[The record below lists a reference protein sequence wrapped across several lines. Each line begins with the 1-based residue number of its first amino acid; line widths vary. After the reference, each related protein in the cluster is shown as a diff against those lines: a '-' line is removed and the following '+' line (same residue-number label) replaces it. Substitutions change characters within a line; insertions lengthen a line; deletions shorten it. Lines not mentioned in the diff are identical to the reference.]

1 VTATRV
7 NSREHEEEEEEERV
21 EGEAR
26 GEEEE
31 GVEAVRGEEGV
42 EGPGAEEAAERAGG
56 GGDGEQR
63 GEREEREDPLLE
75 VLREGVP
82 RAGGGHGWMD
92 RRFVSCCGG
101 WKRTKKKWGRFVFL
115 PENTEMG
122 GHVGWG

>member
-1 VTATRV
+1 M
-7 NSREHEEEEEEERV
+7 

-101 WKRTKKKWGRFVFL
+101 GKGTKKKKGKICVPAGEYGNGRSC
-115 PENTEMG
+115 G
-122 GHVGWG
+122 VGLGVDRRSWLVNSYCS